1 MSAIRLAI
9 AAAVVVVAMARPASA
24 AQMPGGSVIRGT
36 IADASGGAAVG
47 DARVVILELNRS
59 ITTSADGR
67 FEFRD
72 VAAGTYTL
80 TVSRIG
86 YIFVRRK
93 IELLAEAVVDL
104 AIPIAGGTGTYQETV
119 NVAAETMQKSDVG
132 VSSQADLGSAALQA
146 LRGVAADDPLRAMQ
160 ALPGV
165 ATGDDFQAQFSM
177 RGSAFRQV
185 GIVIDGIA
193 TPMLL
198 HAVRG
203 VDDTGSIAMIN
214 SDVLSHASL
223 ESGAYPQRHGG
234 WLVGTLDFDMREGSR
249 DRLAA
254 RLAVSGT
261 SASTV
266 VEGPLGTGKRGS
278 WLLSLRRSYIDWL
291 IRKIEPSIDDTL
303 GFSDLMGKAVY
314 DLTSRQQLQFLVV
327 GGTAT
332 YKQLEA
338 SGINQLAKAL
348 SKSGLAALSWRYARN
363 SVVFSQRFSFAE
375 NNFHDWGSVHQEQ
388 ASGVSQ
394 SFVWRGDATWAI
406 RPTLSFEAGLR
417 GEMQRTQQ
425 RFRTFQQ
432 TNQGLRVRAE
442 RALPANTRIPSGW
455 AQLARRTPLTGLA
468 GGVRMT
474 HDTFGDSTTAS
485 GWVLGERHFG
495 SLTFRAGVAG
505 SAQIPDLEFRI
516 AVLPTQP
523 SMRPEQA
530 ISIDAGVEHRL
541 SKSITWTVTGFHRSD
556 SNVMR
561 RLGEDKL
568 VNGVRV
574 AETTFQLYGTQLEGP
589 TNGADVTVMRR
600 ATSGPTGWIGYTYEH
615 TRYHDTVTGESF
627 DADNDQRHTLNIFLE
642 QRLSYRFAASLKW
655 RLGSNF
661 PIVGYFTGTPPDQMK
676 LSSER
681 NLVRLPH
688 YSRLD
693 LRLNRTF
700 TFNRSRLTLFVEV
713 MNATGHENL
722 GQADGTIRTNLDATG
737 WAERLIPRVPSAGIL
752 IEF

>member
-1 MSAIRLAI
+1 MTAIRLAI
-9 AAAVVVVAMARPASA
+9 AAAVVCVIAASA
-24 AQMPGGSVIRGT
+24 EAQTAGGSVIRGT
-36 IADASGGAAVG
+36 IADATGGAAVD

-59 ITTSADGR
+59 ATTGADGR
-67 FEFRD
+67 FEFRN
-72 VAAGTYTL
+72 VTPGTYTL

-93 IELLAEAVVDL
+93 VDVVAEAVVDL

-119 NVAAETMQKSDVG
+119 NVAVETSQKSDVG

-254 RLAVSGT
+254 RVAVSGT

-266 VEGPLGTGKRGS
+266 LEGPLSPGKRGS
-278 WLLSLRRSYIDWL
+278 WLVSVRRSYIDWL

-338 SGINQLAKAL
+338 TGANQLAKAL
-348 SKSGLAALSWRYARN
+348 SKSALAALSWRYARN
-363 SVVFSQRFSFAE
+363 SLVLSQRFSFAE
-375 NNFHDWGSVHQEQ
+375 NNFHDWGSLHQEQ

-406 RPTLSFEAGLR
+406 SPTMSFEAGLR

-425 RFRTFQQ
+425 RFRSFTQ

-442 RALPANTRIPSGW
+442 RSLPANTRIPSGW
-455 AQLARRTPLTGLA
+455 AQLARRTPSTGIA
-468 GGVRMT
+468 GGVRLT
-474 HDTFGDSTTAS
+474 HDTFGDSTTTSA
-485 GWVLGERHFG
+485 WVLAERHVG
-495 SLTFRAGVAG
+495 SLAFRAGVAG

-516 AVLPTQP
+516 AVLPNQP
-523 SMRPEQA
+523 PMRPEQA
-530 ISIDAGVEHRL
+530 LSVDAGVEHRL
-541 SKSITWTVTGFHRSD
+541 SKSLTWTVTGFHRSD
-556 SNVMR
+556 SHVMR

-568 VNGVRV
+568 VNGTRV
-574 AETTFQLYGTQLEGP
+574 SETTFQLYGTQLDGP

-600 ATSGPTGWIGYTYEH
+600 AASGPTGWIGYTFGH

-627 DADNDQRHTLNIFLE
+627 DADNDQRHTLNVFVE

-655 RLGSNF
+655 RIGSNF
-661 PIVGYFTGTPPDQMK
+661 PIVGYFTGTAPDHMK
-676 LSSER
+676 LGSER

-700 TFNRSRLTLFVEV
+700 TFNRSRLTLFVEL
-713 MNATGHENL
+713 MNATDHENL
-722 GQADGTIRTNLDATG
+722 GQADGSIRTNFDATG
-737 WAERLIPRVPSAGIL
+737 WAEKLIPRVPSAGIL